1 MRVDIKNIASFLL
14 DKYLFILFVVGLITL
29 ISGLGLN
36 NFKLDASSDALVL
49 ENDESLK
56 VYRETEDEFG
66 DSSFLIITY
75 EPKKELF
82 SDYSI
87 SRIANLEQ
95 DLKKIDGV
103 DSVLSL
109 LDAPI
114 FFQPKVGLSEVS
126 DNLKN
131 LSDDEVNLSLAK
143 DEIIKNPIYKELI
156 ISEDGNITA
165 MQVVLKGNKEYN
177 QLINDRY
184 DALEKL
190 DSNEPL
196 TTKRKNELQN
206 KLETINSR
214 ISELN
219 NQESDFNKLLIS
231 EIRQTLN
238 KYKDEATIYLGGPSM
253 IATDMMDYIESDL
266 VIFGT
271 AVAVIFALMLY
282 LFFGSLWYVLL
293 PLMNAFLATFITAGF
308 LGFMD
313 WKISVVSSN
322 FIALLL
328 ILTISLTVHLLVK
341 INEIIK
347 SGDTKNISGVN
358 FRETDL
364 KTAIEEG
371 YVQMLA
377 PCFFAALTTAVAFLS
392 LTFGELKPVI
402 EFGKMMAFGIS
413 IAFILTFTFLPCT
426 IYLISR
432 FNTKDFLSLHKI
444 TTSLLNF
451 SNNNKTLITTSF
463 VLVFLIFSFGI
474 SKLEVENRFIDYF
487 DKDTEIYKGMY
498 EIDSKLGGTATL
510 DIIISEPAESDIPE
524 KSKVEN
530 IKTNL
535 TVIAND
541 FSFDDLFEDDLFE
554 DISSDASGY
563 WWNTYSLKTLEEIHD
578 YLDSI
583 PEIGKVLSVASG
595 IKLARE
601 INDGEDLNDLELAL
615 LRSVLPEDIRETL
628 LYSYINKDDS
638 VVRISTRVNESAANL
653 NRNELLEKINYDL
666 QNQFNLKPDQYE
678 ITGLAVLYNNMLQ
691 SLFKSQIGSLL
702 IVFAVI
708 SIMLLLIFKSFKVMI
723 IGLIP
728 NIFVASSVMGL
739 LGLLRIPLDIMT
751 ITVAAIS
758 VGMAVDN
765 TIHYIYRYK
774 KELKKTN
781 SVEQALANA
790 HTTTGRAIFYTATTI
805 AAGFCILSLSNF
817 FPTVLFG
824 LFTSLAMV
832 LAFITSLTVLP
843 NLLVKYKVF
852 Q

>member
-1 MRVDIKNIASFLL
+1 MRIDLKNIGNFLL
-14 DKYLFILFVVGLITL
+14 DRYLLILLLVFTLTIITSIGL
-29 ISGLGLN
+29 S

-49 ENDESLK
+49 ESDESLK
-56 VYRETEDEFG
+56 TYREAEDEFG
-66 DSSFLIITY
+66 DSSFLIVTY
-75 EPKKELF
+75 EPKNELF
-82 SDYSI
+82 SEYSLKKI
-87 SRIANLEQ
+87 SQLES

-103 DSVLSL
+103 DSVLSI

-114 FFQPKVGLSEVS
+114 FFQPRVGLSEVS

-131 LSDDEVNLSLAK
+131 LTDPEVDLNLAK
-143 DEIIKNPIYKELI
+143 EEIINNPIYKELI
-156 ISEDGNITA
+156 ISNDGKTTA

-177 QLINDRY
+177 QLINSRY
-184 DALEKL
+184 EILEKL
-190 DSNEPL
+190 DSREPL
-196 TTKRKNELQN
+196 TSKTTNQLQN
-206 KLETINSR
+206 DLVNINTR
-214 ISELN
+214 ISEIN
-219 NQESDFNKLLIS
+219 NQESEFNKLLIA
-231 EIRQTLN
+231 EIRQTLDI
-238 KYKDEATIYLGGPSM
+238 YRDEATIYLGGPSM
-253 IATDMMDYIESDL
+253 IATDMMEYIESDL

-271 AVAVIFALMLY
+271 AVAFIFALMLY

-293 PLMNAFLATFITAGF
+293 PLLNAFLATFITAGF

-341 INEIIK
+341 INEIK
-347 SGDTKNISGVN
+347 KDKNLRN
-358 FRETDL
+358 
-364 KTAIEEG
+364 AIVEG
-371 YVQMLA
+371 YGQMFA

-413 IAFILTFTFLPCT
+413 IAFILTFTFLPCA
-426 IYLISR
+426 IYLVSKIK
-432 FNTKDFLSLHKI
+432 TKDYLSLHKI
-444 TTSLLNF
+444 TSWILDF
-451 SNNNKTLITTSF
+451 SNNNKIIIGSSF
-463 VLVFLIFSFGI
+463 IIVFIIFSYGV

-487 DKDTEIYKGMY
+487 DKETEIYQGMY

-510 DIIISEPAESDIPE
+510 DIIISEPTESDIPE
-524 KSKVEN
+524 KSKMQN
-530 IKTNL
+530 IATNVA
-535 TVIAND
+535 VIAND

-554 DISSDASGY
+554 DMTSDASGY
-563 WWNTYSLKTLEEIHD
+563 WWNTYSLKTLEDIHD

-601 INDGEDLNDLELAL
+601 INDGEDLNDFELAL

-638 VVRISTRVNESAANL
+638 VVRISTRVNESSANL
-653 NRNELLEKINYDL
+653 NRNELLEKINFDL
-666 QNQFNLKPDQYE
+666 QNEFNLKPGQYE

-691 SLFKSQIGSLL
+691 SLFQSQIGSLL

-708 SIMLLLIFKSFKVMI
+708 SIMLLLIFKSFKVMV

-739 LGLLRIPLDIMT
+739 LGLLKIPLDIMT

-774 KELKKTN
+774 KELKKTD
-781 SVEQALANA
+781 SVEKALGNA

>member
-1 MRVDIKNIASFLL
+1 MRIDLNKLAKQLL
-14 DKYLFILFVVGLITL
+14 HKYLVILFIVFVVTV
-29 ISGLGLN
+29 ISGFGLT

-56 VYRETEDEFG
+56 AYREAEDEFG

-75 EPKKELF
+75 EPNQELF

-87 SRIANLEQ
+87 NRIANLEN
-95 DLKKIDGV
+95 DLKNIDGV

-114 FFQPKVGLSEVS
+114 FFQPKVGLTQVA
-126 DNLKN
+126 DNLKDLTFEDIN
-131 LSDDEVNLSLAK
+131 LELAK
-143 DEIIKNPIYKELI
+143 DEIINNPIYKELI
-156 ISEDGNITA
+156 ISNDGSVTA
-165 MQVVLKGNKEYN
+165 MQVVLRGNDEYDLLIKE
-177 QLINDRY
+177 RY
-184 DALEKL
+184 ELL
-190 DSNEPL
+190 DILSSKEPL
-196 TTKRKNELQN
+196 SNDVKVNLQKRLIEIN
-206 KLETINSR
+206 KRVSM
-214 ISELN
+214 LN
-219 NQESDFNKLLIS
+219 NQESDFNKQLIS
-231 EIRQTLN
+231 NIRN
-238 KYKDEATIYLGGPSM
+238 VISKYKDEATIYLGGPSM
-253 IATDMMDYIESDL
+253 IATDMMQYIESDL
-266 VIFGT
+266 VIFGS
-271 AVAVIFALMLY
+271 AVALIFALMLFI
-282 LFFGSLWYVLL
+282 FFGSLWFVLL

-308 LGFMD
+308 LGYMD

-341 INEIIK
+341 INELNKQTNFKDAIIQ
-347 SGDTKNISGVN
+347 
-358 FRETDL
+358 
-364 KTAIEEG
+364 G
-371 YVQMLA
+371 YDQMFA

-392 LTFGELKPVI
+392 LTFGDLKPVI

-413 IAFILTFTFLPCT
+413 IAFMLTFTFLPCALYF
-426 IYLISR
+426 INQS
-432 FNTKDFLSLHKI
+432 NTKDYLSLHKV
-444 TTSLLNF
+444 TQTLLNF
-451 SNNNKTLITTSF
+451 SQNNRQFITFSFLTL
-463 VLVFLIFSFGI
+463 FSILCFGI

-487 DKDTEIYKGMY
+487 DKETEIYKGMY

-510 DIIISEPAESDIPE
+510 DIIISQPDDSFESIEIQDE
-524 KSKVEN
+524 
-530 IKTNL
+530 
-535 TVIAND
+535 
-541 FSFDDLFEDDLFE
+541 FFEDDLFE
-554 DISSDASGY
+554 DETSEAAGY
-563 WWNTYSLKTLEEIHD
+563 WWNIYSLNELEKIHD

-595 IKLARE
+595 VKLARQ

-615 LRSVLPEDIRETL
+615 LRSVLPEDIRESL

-638 VVRISTRVNESAANL
+638 VVRISTRVNESASNL
-653 NRNELLEKINYDL
+653 NRNDLLNMIDNKL
-666 QNQFNLKPDQYE
+666 QTEFNLDPSQYE
-678 ITGLAVLYNNMLQ
+678 MTGLAVLYNNMLQ

-708 SIMLLLIFKSFKVMI
+708 SLMLFLIFKSIKIMI

-739 LGLLRIPLDIMT
+739 LGLLNIPLDIMT

-774 KELKKTN
+774 KELKVTN
-781 SVEQALANA
+781 SAQNALKNA
-790 HTTTGRAIFYTATTI
+790 HATTGRAIFYTASTI

-817 FPTVLFG
+817 FPTILFG
-824 LFTSLAMV
+824 LFTSIAMI
-832 LAFITSLTVLP
+832 LAFVSSLTLLP

>member
-1 MRVDIKNIASFLL
+1 MKIDLKNIGNFLL
-14 DKYLFILFVVGLITL
+14 DRYLLILLLVFTLTIITSIGL
-29 ISGLGLN
+29 S

-49 ENDESLK
+49 ESDESLK
-56 VYRETEDEFG
+56 TYREVEDEFG
-66 DSSFLIITY
+66 DSSFLIVTY
-75 EPKKELF
+75 EPKNELF
-82 SDYSI
+82 SEYSLKKI
-87 SRIANLEQ
+87 SQLES
-95 DLKKIDGV
+95 DLKNIDGV
-103 DSVLSL
+103 DSVLSI

-114 FFQPKVGLSEVS
+114 FFQPRVGLSEVS

-131 LSDDEVNLSLAK
+131 LTDAGIDLSLAK
-143 DEIIKNPIYKELI
+143 EEIINNPIYKELI
-156 ISEDGNITA
+156 ISGDGKVTA

-177 QLINDRY
+177 QLINLRY
-184 DALEKL
+184 EILEKL
-190 DSNEPL
+190 DTREPL
-196 TTKRKNELQN
+196 TSKTTNQLQN
-206 KLETINSR
+206 DLENINTR
-214 ISELN
+214 ISEIN
-219 NQESDFNKLLIS
+219 NQESEFNKLLIA
-231 EIRQTLN
+231 EIRQTLDI
-238 KYKDEATIYLGGPSM
+238 YRDEATIYLGGPSM

-266 VIFGT
+266 VTFGT

-293 PLMNAFLATFITAGF
+293 PLLNAFLATFITAGF

-341 INEIIK
+341 INEIK
-347 SGDTKNISGVN
+347 QEKNLRN
-358 FRETDL
+358 
-364 KTAIEEG
+364 AIVEG
-371 YVQMLA
+371 YGQMFA

-413 IAFILTFTFLPCT
+413 IAFILTFTFLPCA
-426 IYLISR
+426 IYLVSKIK
-432 FNTKDFLSLHKI
+432 TKDYLSLHKI
-444 TTSLLNF
+444 TSWLLDF
-451 SNNNKTLITTSF
+451 SNNNKITIGSSF
-463 VLVFLIFSFGI
+463 IVIFVIFSYGV

-487 DKDTEIYKGMY
+487 DKETEIYQGMY

-510 DIIISEPAESDIPE
+510 DIIISEPIESEIPE
-524 KSKVEN
+524 KSKMQN
-530 IKTNL
+530 IATNVA
-535 TVIAND
+535 VIAND

-554 DISSDASGY
+554 DMTSDASGY
-563 WWNTYSLKTLEEIHD
+563 WWNTYSLKTLEDIHD

-638 VVRISTRVNESAANL
+638 VVRISTRVNESSANL
-653 NRNELLEKINYDL
+653 NRNELLEKINFDL
-666 QNQFNLKPDQYE
+666 QNEFNLKPDQYE

-691 SLFKSQIGSLL
+691 SLFQSQIGSLL

-708 SIMLLLIFKSFKVMI
+708 SIMLLIIFKSFKVMV

-739 LGLLRIPLDIMT
+739 LGLLKIPLDIMT

-781 SVEQALANA
+781 SVQHALESA

-805 AAGFCILSLSNF
+805 AAGFCILSMSNF

>member
-1 MRVDIKNIASFLL
+1 MRIDLKNIGNFLL
-14 DKYLFILFVVGLITL
+14 DRYLLILLLVFTLTIITSIGL
-29 ISGLGLN
+29 S

-49 ENDESLK
+49 ESDESLK
-56 VYRETEDEFG
+56 TYREAEDEFG
-66 DSSFLIITY
+66 DSSFLIVTY
-75 EPKKELF
+75 EPKNELF
-82 SDYSI
+82 SEYSLKKI
-87 SRIANLEQ
+87 SQLES
-95 DLKKIDGV
+95 DLKNIDGV
-103 DSVLSL
+103 DSVLSI

-114 FFQPKVGLSEVS
+114 FFQPRVGLSEVS

-131 LSDDEVNLSLAK
+131 LTDPEVDLNLAK
-143 DEIIKNPIYKELI
+143 EEIINNPIYKELI
-156 ISEDGNITA
+156 ISNDGKTTA

-177 QLINDRY
+177 QLINSRY
-184 DALEKL
+184 EILEKL
-190 DSNEPL
+190 DSREPL
-196 TTKRKNELQN
+196 TSKTTNQLQN
-206 KLETINSR
+206 DLENINTR
-214 ISELN
+214 ISEIN
-219 NQESDFNKLLIS
+219 NQESEFNKLLIA
-231 EIRQTLN
+231 EIRQTLDI
-238 KYKDEATIYLGGPSM
+238 YRDEATIYLGGPSM
-253 IATDMMDYIESDL
+253 IATDMMEYIESDL

-271 AVAVIFALMLY
+271 AVAFIFALMLY

-293 PLMNAFLATFITAGF
+293 PLLNAFLATFITAGF

-341 INEIIK
+341 INEIK
-347 SGDTKNISGVN
+347 KDKNLRN
-358 FRETDL
+358 
-364 KTAIEEG
+364 AIVEG
-371 YVQMLA
+371 YGQMFA

-413 IAFILTFTFLPCT
+413 IAFILTFTFLPCA
-426 IYLISR
+426 IYLVSKIK
-432 FNTKDFLSLHKI
+432 TKDYLSLHKI
-444 TTSLLNF
+444 TSWILDF
-451 SNNNKTLITTSF
+451 SNNNKIIIGSSF
-463 VLVFLIFSFGI
+463 IIIFIIFSYGV

-487 DKDTEIYKGMY
+487 DKETEIYQGMY

-510 DIIISEPAESDIPE
+510 DIIISEPTESDIPE
-524 KSKVEN
+524 KSKMQN
-530 IKTNL
+530 IATNVA
-535 TVIAND
+535 VIAND

-554 DISSDASGY
+554 DMTSDASGY
-563 WWNTYSLKTLEEIHD
+563 WWNTYSLKTLEDIHD

-638 VVRISTRVNESAANL
+638 VVRISTRVNESSANL

-666 QNQFNLKPDQYE
+666 QNEFNLKPDQYE

-691 SLFKSQIGSLL
+691 SLFQSQIGSLL

-708 SIMLLLIFKSFKVMI
+708 SIMLLLIFKSFKVMV

-739 LGLLRIPLDIMT
+739 LGLLKIPLDIMT

-781 SVEQALANA
+781 SVEKALENA

>member
-1 MRVDIKNIASFLL
+1 MRIDLNKLAKQLL
-14 DKYLFILFVVGLITL
+14 HKYLVILFIVFVVTVISGFGLI
-29 ISGLGLN
+29 

-56 VYRETEDEFG
+56 AYREAEDEFG

-75 EPKKELF
+75 EPNQELF

-87 SRIANLEQ
+87 NIIANLEN
-95 DLKKIDGV
+95 DLKNIDGV

-114 FFQPKVGLSEVS
+114 FFQPKVGLTQVA
-126 DNLKN
+126 DNLKDLTFEDIN
-131 LSDDEVNLSLAK
+131 LELAK
-143 DEIIKNPIYKELI
+143 DEIINNPIYKELI
-156 ISEDGNITA
+156 ISNDGSITA
-165 MQVVLKGNKEYN
+165 MQVVLRGNDEYDFLIKE
-177 QLINDRY
+177 RY
-184 DALEKL
+184 ELL
-190 DSNEPL
+190 DILSSKEPL
-196 TTKRKNELQN
+196 SNDVKANLQKRLIEIN
-206 KLETINSR
+206 KRVST
-214 ISELN
+214 LN
-219 NQESDFNKLLIS
+219 NQESDFNKQLIS
-231 EIRQTLN
+231 NIRN
-238 KYKDEATIYLGGPSM
+238 VISKYKDEATIYLGGPSM
-253 IATDMMDYIESDL
+253 IATDMMQYIESDL
-266 VIFGT
+266 VIFGS
-271 AVAVIFALMLY
+271 AVALIFALMLFI
-282 LFFGSLWYVLL
+282 FFGSLWFVLL

-308 LGFMD
+308 LGYMD

-341 INEIIK
+341 INELNKQTNFKDAIIQ
-347 SGDTKNISGVN
+347 
-358 FRETDL
+358 
-364 KTAIEEG
+364 G
-371 YVQMLA
+371 YDQMFA

-392 LTFGELKPVI
+392 LTFGDLKPVI

-413 IAFILTFTFLPCT
+413 IAFMLTFTFLPCALYF
-426 IYLISR
+426 INQS
-432 FNTKDFLSLHKI
+432 NTKDYLSLHKV
-444 TTSLLNF
+444 TQTLLNF
-451 SNNNKTLITTSF
+451 SQNNRQFITFSFLTL
-463 VLVFLIFSFGI
+463 FSILCFGI

-487 DKDTEIYKGMY
+487 DEETEIYKGMY

-510 DIIISEPAESDIPE
+510 DIIISQPDDSFESIEIQDE
-524 KSKVEN
+524 
-530 IKTNL
+530 
-535 TVIAND
+535 
-541 FSFDDLFEDDLFE
+541 FFEDDLFE
-554 DISSDASGY
+554 DETSEAAGY
-563 WWNTYSLKTLEEIHD
+563 WWNIYSLNELEKIHD

-595 IKLARE
+595 VKLARQ

-615 LRSVLPEDIRETL
+615 LRSVLPEDIRESL

-638 VVRISTRVNESAANL
+638 VVRISTRVNESASNL
-653 NRNELLEKINYDL
+653 NRNDLLNMIDNKL
-666 QNQFNLKPDQYE
+666 QTEFNLDPSQYE
-678 ITGLAVLYNNMLQ
+678 MTGLAVLYNNMLQ

-708 SIMLLLIFKSFKVMI
+708 SLMLFLIFKSIKIMI

-739 LGLLRIPLDIMT
+739 LGLLNIPLDIMT

-774 KELKKTN
+774 KELKVTN
-781 SVEQALANA
+781 SAQNALKNA
-790 HTTTGRAIFYTATTI
+790 HATTGRAIFYTASTI

-817 FPTVLFG
+817 FPTILFG
-824 LFTSLAMV
+824 LFTSIAMI
-832 LAFITSLTVLP
+832 LAFVSSLTLLP

>member
-1 MRVDIKNIASFLL
+1 MRIDLKNIGNFLL
-14 DKYLFILFVVGLITL
+14 DKYLLILSLVFVLTIITSVGL
-29 ISGLGLN
+29 S

-49 ENDESLK
+49 ESDESLK
-56 VYRETEDEFG
+56 TYREAEEEFG
-66 DSSFLIITY
+66 DSSFLIVTY
-75 EPKKELF
+75 EPKNEIF
-82 SDYSI
+82 SEYSLKKI
-87 SRIANLEQ
+87 SQLES
-95 DLKKIDGV
+95 DLKNIDGV
-103 DSVLSL
+103 DSVLSI

-114 FFQPKVGLSEVS
+114 FFQPRVGLSEVS

-131 LSDDEVNLSLAK
+131 LTDAGVDLNLAK
-143 DEIIKNPIYKELI
+143 EEIINNPIYKELI
-156 ISEDGNITA
+156 ISGDGKVTA
-165 MQVVLKGNKEYN
+165 IQVVLKGNDEYN
-177 QLINDRY
+177 KLINLRY
-184 DALEKL
+184 EILDKL
-190 DSNEPL
+190 DSREPL
-196 TTKRKNELQN
+196 TSK
-206 KLETINSR
+206 TINQFQNDLENINKR
-214 ISELN
+214 ISEIN
-219 NQESDFNKLLIS
+219 NQESEFNKLLIS
-231 EIRQTLN
+231 EIRQTLDI
-238 KYKDEATIYLGGPSM
+238 YRDEATIYLGGPSM
-253 IATDMMDYIESDL
+253 IATDMMEYIESDL

-293 PLMNAFLATFITAGF
+293 PLLNAFLATFITAGF

-341 INEIIK
+341 INEIK
-347 SGDTKNISGVN
+347 KEKNLRN
-358 FRETDL
+358 
-364 KTAIEEG
+364 AIVEG
-371 YVQMLA
+371 YGQMFA

-413 IAFILTFTFLPCT
+413 IAFILTFTFLPCA
-426 IYLISR
+426 IYLVSKIK
-432 FNTKDFLSLHKI
+432 TKDYLSLHKI
-444 TTSLLNF
+444 TSWILDF
-451 SNNNKTLITTSF
+451 SNNNKIIIGFSF
-463 VLVFLIFSFGI
+463 ISIFIIFSYGV

-487 DKDTEIYKGMY
+487 DKETEIYQGMY

-510 DIIISEPAESDIPE
+510 DIIISEPIESDIPE
-524 KSKVEN
+524 KSKMRN
-530 IKTNL
+530 IATNVA
-535 TVIAND
+535 VIAND

-554 DISSDASGY
+554 DMTSDASGY
-563 WWNTYSLKTLEEIHD
+563 WWNTYSLKTLENIHD

-601 INDGEDLNDLELAL
+601 INDGEDLNDLELAI

-638 VVRISTRVNESAANL
+638 VVRISTRVNESSANL
-653 NRNELLEKINYDL
+653 NRNELLEKINNDL

-691 SLFKSQIGSLL
+691 SLFQSQIGSLL

-708 SIMLLLIFKSFKVMI
+708 SIMLLIIFKSFKVMV

-739 LGLLRIPLDIMT
+739 LGLLKIPLDIMT

-774 KELKKTN
+774 KELKKTG
-781 SVEQALANA
+781 SVDQALKNA

-824 LFTSLAMV
+824 LFTSFAMV

>member
-1 MRVDIKNIASFLL
+1 MRIDLKNIGNFLL
-14 DKYLFILFVVGLITL
+14 DRYLLILLLVFTLTIITSIGL
-29 ISGLGLN
+29 S

-49 ENDESLK
+49 ESDESLK
-56 VYRETEDEFG
+56 TYREAEDEFG
-66 DSSFLIITY
+66 DSSFLIVTY
-75 EPKKELF
+75 EPKNELF
-82 SDYSI
+82 SEYSLKKI
-87 SRIANLEQ
+87 SQLES
-95 DLKKIDGV
+95 DLKNIDGV
-103 DSVLSL
+103 DSVLSI

-114 FFQPKVGLSEVS
+114 FFQPRVGLSEVS

-131 LSDDEVNLSLAK
+131 LTDPEVDLNLAK
-143 DEIIKNPIYKELI
+143 EEIINNPIYKELI
-156 ISEDGNITA
+156 ISNDGKITA

-177 QLINDRY
+177 QLINLRY
-184 DALEKL
+184 EILEKL
-190 DSNEPL
+190 DSREPL
-196 TTKRKNELQN
+196 TSKTTNQLQN
-206 KLETINSR
+206 DLVNINTR
-214 ISELN
+214 ISEIN
-219 NQESDFNKLLIS
+219 NQESEFNKLLIA
-231 EIRQTLN
+231 EIRQTLDI
-238 KYKDEATIYLGGPSM
+238 YRDEATIYLGGPSM
-253 IATDMMDYIESDL
+253 IATDMMEYIESDL

-271 AVAVIFALMLY
+271 AVAFIFALMLY

-293 PLMNAFLATFITAGF
+293 PLLNAFLATFITAGF

-341 INEIIK
+341 INEIK
-347 SGDTKNISGVN
+347 KDKNLRN
-358 FRETDL
+358 
-364 KTAIEEG
+364 AIVEG
-371 YVQMLA
+371 YGQMFA

-413 IAFILTFTFLPCT
+413 IAFILTFTFLPCA
-426 IYLISR
+426 IYLVSKIK
-432 FNTKDFLSLHKI
+432 TKDYLSLHKI
-444 TTSLLNF
+444 TSWILDF
-451 SNNNKTLITTSF
+451 SNNNKIIIGSSF
-463 VLVFLIFSFGI
+463 IIVFIIFSYGV
-474 SKLEVENRFIDYF
+474 SKLEVENKFIDYF
-487 DKDTEIYKGMY
+487 DKETEIYQGMY

-510 DIIISEPAESDIPE
+510 DIIISEPTESDIPE
-524 KSKVEN
+524 KSKMQN
-530 IKTNL
+530 IATNVA
-535 TVIAND
+535 VIAND

-554 DISSDASGY
+554 DMTSDASGY
-563 WWNTYSLKTLEEIHD
+563 WWNTYSLKTLEDIHD

-638 VVRISTRVNESAANL
+638 VVRISTRVNESSANL
-653 NRNELLEKINYDL
+653 NRNELLEKINFDL
-666 QNQFNLKPDQYE
+666 QNEFNLKPGQYE

-691 SLFKSQIGSLL
+691 SLFQSQIGSLL

-708 SIMLLLIFKSFKVMI
+708 SIMLLIIFKSFKVMV

-739 LGLLRIPLDIMT
+739 LGLLKIPLDIMT

-781 SVEQALANA
+781 SVEHALENA

>member
-1 MRVDIKNIASFLL
+1 MRIDLKNIGNFLL
-14 DKYLFILFVVGLITL
+14 DRYLLILLLVFTLTIITSIGL
-29 ISGLGLN
+29 S

-49 ENDESLK
+49 ESDESLK
-56 VYRETEDEFG
+56 TYREAEDEFG
-66 DSSFLIITY
+66 DSSFLIVTY
-75 EPKKELF
+75 EPKNELF
-82 SDYSI
+82 SEYSLKKI
-87 SRIANLEQ
+87 SQLES
-95 DLKKIDGV
+95 DLKNIDGV
-103 DSVLSL
+103 DSVLSI

-114 FFQPKVGLSEVS
+114 FFQPRVGLSEVS

-131 LSDDEVNLSLAK
+131 LTDPEVDLNLAK
-143 DEIIKNPIYKELI
+143 EEIINNPIYKELI
-156 ISEDGNITA
+156 ISNDGKITA

-177 QLINDRY
+177 QLINSRY
-184 DALEKL
+184 EILEKL
-190 DSNEPL
+190 DSREPL
-196 TTKRKNELQN
+196 TSKTTNQLQN
-206 KLETINSR
+206 DLENINTR
-214 ISELN
+214 ISEIN
-219 NQESDFNKLLIS
+219 NQESEFNKLLIA
-231 EIRQTLN
+231 EIRQTLDI
-238 KYKDEATIYLGGPSM
+238 YRDEATIYLGGPSM
-253 IATDMMDYIESDL
+253 IATDMMEYIESDL

-271 AVAVIFALMLY
+271 AVAFIFALMLY

-293 PLMNAFLATFITAGF
+293 PLLNAFLATFITAGF

-341 INEIIK
+341 INEIK
-347 SGDTKNISGVN
+347 KEKNLRN
-358 FRETDL
+358 
-364 KTAIEEG
+364 AIVQG
-371 YVQMLA
+371 YGQMFA

-413 IAFILTFTFLPCT
+413 IAFILTFTFLPCA
-426 IYLISR
+426 IYLVSKIK
-432 FNTKDFLSLHKI
+432 TKDYLSLHKI
-444 TTSLLNF
+444 TSWILDF
-451 SNNNKTLITTSF
+451 SNNNKIIIGSSF
-463 VLVFLIFSFGI
+463 IIIFIIFSYGV

-487 DKDTEIYKGMY
+487 DKETEIYQGMY

-510 DIIISEPAESDIPE
+510 DIIISEPIESDIPE
-524 KSKVEN
+524 KSKMQN
-530 IKTNL
+530 IATNVA
-535 TVIAND
+535 VIAND

-554 DISSDASGY
+554 DMTSDASGY
-563 WWNTYSLKTLEEIHD
+563 WWNTYSLKTLEDIHD

-638 VVRISTRVNESAANL
+638 IVRISTRVNESSANL

-666 QNQFNLKPDQYE
+666 QNEFNLEPDQYE

-691 SLFKSQIGSLL
+691 SLFQSQIGSLL

-708 SIMLLLIFKSFKVMI
+708 SIMLLLIFKSFKVMV

-739 LGLLRIPLDIMT
+739 LGLLKIPLDIMT

-774 KELKKTN
+774 KELKKTD
-781 SVEQALANA
+781 SVEKALGNA